1 MIPKKN
7 RATQKIIDLIFKQG
21 KFINSQN
28 ISLKFFLNKESP
40 TVRTSF
46 VVPKTIVKSAV
57 KRNMLRRRGYQ
68 IISKY
73 LNSLPVGFVGAFIF
87 GKNSKDIFGARGINK
102 EKAFDDLDKE
112 VSNIV
117 NTLNKQ

>member
-40 TVRTSF
+40 IVRASF

-57 KRNMLRRRGYQ
+57 KRNMLRRRGYHV
-68 IISKY
+68 ISKY
-73 LNSLPVGFVGAFIF
+73 LNDLPVGFVGAFIF
-87 GKNSKDIFGARGINK
+87 GKNSKEIFGARGPHK
-102 EKAFDDLDKE
+102 EKSFLDLDKE
-112 VSNIV
+112 VSVIV
-117 NTLNKQ
+117 NMLNKQ